1 MKFEPRFYDLL
12 FTTNVWS
19 VFFYGH
25 YSAQLLHDHL
35 RCCTTPGIAAAS
47 AQIPSG
53 CFLSSAQANGSTELA
68 EVLAM
73 AAAVSTAGAQIKVQ
87 TQTKAPVSRREGY
100 CT

>member
-19 VFFYGH
+19 VFFYDY

-47 AQIPSG
+47 AQIASG
-53 CFLSSAQANGSTELA
+53 CFLSSAQADGSPKSWQWL
-68 EVLAM
+68 
-73 AAAVSTAGAQIKVQ
+73 QRFQ
-87 TQTKAPVSRREGY
+87 PPVRKSRCKRKQRRL
-100 CT
+100 